1 MLKKAKEVLLW
12 CATPDGVLRAKS
24 KLDPKDYD
32 FVENIYY
39 EQQKHD
45 NLLLYL
51 DQKIKEAHD
60 DGESKGL
67 FSQVIFK
74 DSCFQAK

>member
-1 MLKKAKEVLLW
+1 MLLW

-24 KLDPKDYD
+24 KLDPKDFD

-74 DSCFQAK
+74 DLCFQAK